1 MENSEILECVNE
13 PFINIFLALLFWWSF
28 PLVPCFVDILADITN
43 SCRNLGSQGLQDF
56 YELLLHHI
64 VLVYL
69 YTRIIHHVHHH
80 LSHSLA
86 LAHAESL
93 ATYSAN
99 ASTLL
104 IYRERRVDSGEIADS

>member
-13 PFINIFLALLFWWSF
+13 PFANIFLTLLFWWSF

-80 LSHSLA
+80 LSQ
-86 LAHAESL
+86 
-93 ATYSAN
+93 
-99 ASTLL
+99 LL
-104 IYRERRVDSGEIADS
+104 GIGTCRKLGYIFC